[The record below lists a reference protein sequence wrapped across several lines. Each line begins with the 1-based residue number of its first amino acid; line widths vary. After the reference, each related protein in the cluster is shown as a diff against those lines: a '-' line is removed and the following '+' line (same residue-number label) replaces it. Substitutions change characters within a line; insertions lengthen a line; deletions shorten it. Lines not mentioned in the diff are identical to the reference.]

1 MICFVA
7 QQEGLPAL
15 RSFCPPILAL
25 AILLALAIP
34 TRGFAQRTP
43 ANKLRIHKVSVYPYK
58 GSVTSLD
65 FVQSEATDWDAKL
78 LPCFPDLESVDFSQR
93 PFTDAALKHL
103 LPLKH
108 VREIRL
114 SYCPITNEAL
124 QTLAELP
131 SLEELDLS
139 CTSVTDLTP
148 LIKCP
153 KLKKLDLKHCFIT
166 DEALEALSE
175 IKSLEWVSLGS
186 TEVTDQGVSWLT
198 RLPKLKSLSLPNARI
213 TDEGAR
219 KLAECQQLETLQ
231 LAYAVGNSWIIPDA
245 CQVSAEALQ
254 ELKESLPR
262 LKVFGEPRYPREY
275 EVVVNVD
282 GQTKNL
288 SLDLKQISDFP
299 DKESVEAISLRS
311 SMVDDA
317 SLEFIDQFRNL
328 KRLNLTDT
336 WIQDGTLARVAR
348 LTKLEELTLEGTRVT
363 DYGVGLLSTCSRLRK
378 IDLDDTTVTGT
389 GFEQL
394 RNLDQLTVLKLA
406 RIRNG
411 GGFFEARLG
420 HSPGVTAKG
429 LAAIAQLKSVKRLNL
444 KNYDDHRKLS
454 QEEIEQLS
462 KMTGLDELELYGR
475 GLTSRQLK
483 QLDEALPNTAINSEL
498 RYTPKKLEHGPNG
511 EFPDPFAD
519 D

>member
-34 TRGFAQRTP
+34 TSGFAQRTP
-43 ANKLRIHKVSVYPYK
+43 ANKLQRHKVEIGTNE
-58 GSVTSLD
+58 GSVTSLN
-65 FVQSEATDWDAKL
+65 FVQSEGTDWDAKL
-78 LPCFPDLESVDFSQR
+78 LPSFPELESVDFSQR

-114 SYCPITNEAL
+114 SNCPITNEAL

-139 CTSVTDLTP
+139 GTSITDLTP
-148 LIKCP
+148 LAKCP
-153 KLKKLDLKHCFIT
+153 KLKKLDLQHCFIT
-166 DEALEALSE
+166 DETLVALSE
-175 IKSLEWVSLGS
+175 IKSLEKLSLGS
-186 TEVTDQGVSWLT
+186 TEVTDQGVSWLLK
-198 RLPKLKSLSLPNARI
+198 LPKLKSLSLPNARI

-219 KLAECQQLETLQ
+219 KLAACRQLESLQ
-231 LAYAVGNSWIIPDA
+231 LAYPVGKSWIDPGT

-254 ELKESLPR
+254 ELKESLPK

-282 GQTKNL
+282 GQTKKLN
-288 SLDLKQISDFP
+288 LDLKQLSNFP
-299 DKESVEAISLRS
+299 DKDAVEAISLRR

-317 SLEFIDQFRNL
+317 SLEFIDQFRNM
-328 KRLNLTDT
+328 KRLDLGHT
-336 WIQDGTLARVAR
+336 WIQDATLVRVAR
-348 LTKLEELTLEGTRVT
+348 LTKLEELTLKGTRVT
-363 DYGVGLLSTCSRLRK
+363 DHGLAQLSTCSRLRK
-378 IDLDDTTVTGT
+378 LDLDDTTVAGT
-389 GFEQL
+389 AFEQL

-411 GGFFEARLG
+411 GGFFEARVG
-420 HSPGVTAKG
+420 HSLGVTAKG
-429 LAAIAQLKSVKRLNL
+429 LAAIAQLKSLKRLNL
-444 KNYDDHRKLS
+444 ENYDDHRRLS
-454 QEEIEQLS
+454 QDEVEQVS

-483 QLDEALPNTAINSEL
+483 ELDEALPNTVINSEL
-498 RYTPKKLEHGPNG
+498 RYTPKKLERGPNG